1 MKKYWRKKRYYTAM
15 TVHGKIVLLPN
26 ELKRK
31 KQRRKKTLEILEIRS
46 STINTFWK
54 KNKKKEKNIKVKIH
68 RGYNWRI
75 KKGQDIHTKYI
86 RYKYLILNTIKTIDL
101 LKRCAWIEC

>member
-1 MKKYWRKKRYYTAM
+1 M

-46 STINTFWK
+46 STINTF
-54 KNKKKEKNIKVKIH
+54 
-68 RGYNWRI
+68 
-75 KKGQDIHTKYI
+75 
-86 RYKYLILNTIKTIDL
+86 
-101 LKRCAWIEC
+101 